1 MAILIPFRD
10 RESHLRIFLFN
21 FHPFLIRQNLEY
33 RWVFANLQKYCGIFM
48 IHQKYFRIF
57 VIHQKDNETFNRAML
72 LNVGYMEAMKMSDW
86 DCLGGL
92 ISYDCYVECS
102 DLSVP

>member
-33 RWVFANLQKYCGIFM
+33 RWVFFSGEYCESPEIFM

-72 LNVGYMEAMKMSDW
+72 LNVGYMEAMKLSDW

-92 ISYDCYVECS
+92 TNIISCH
-102 DLSVP
+102 LSVTF